1 LFCRNT
7 DTDKN
12 LSNADEDTDCNMD
25 TDGNLSNANKL
36 IEEIEKIEK
45 IQIATIPQ
53 GNKNR

>member
-1 LFCRNT
+1 MFCRNT

>member
-1 LFCRNT
+1 MFCRNI
-7 DTDKN
+7 DKDKN